1 MQNPAPLIWNDSL
14 MTGVPEIDEQHR
26 ILVHTFNEAS
36 EKLCGESAPE
46 VLEAITQDLLSYA
59 LYHFETEELLMRDA
73 GYESEDGADARRHR
87 AEHRDFS
94 TQVLGLRDRI
104 KADIPVA
111 AARIAGFSAQLAG
124 DAHHAHRHAARR
136 LHPGKA
142 LQPKLTTSSAA
153 PR

>member
-36 EKLCGESAPE
+36 EKLCGEVSQE
-46 VLEAITQDLLSYA
+46 VLQAITQDLLGYA

-73 GYESEDGADARRHR
+73 GYEAEDDADARRHL

-94 TQVLGLRDRI
+94 TQVLAVRDRL
-104 KADIPVA
+104 KAGIPIPPHELLVFLNNWLVKHIMHTDMRLA
-111 AARIAGFSAQLAG
+111 AFIL
-124 DAHHAHRHAARR
+124 ARR
-136 LHPGKA
+136 
-142 LQPKLTTSSAA
+142 SS
-153 PR
+153 PT